1 MRMAGWWL
9 FPLALLLRAGA
20 ELVLDVPATHGARL
34 GSETV
39 IPCTFTVDRPR
50 VDRSFLIVFWHFEG
64 KQILKLED
72 ELVVTDGRFYLNATR
87 AENGDAS
94 LSISRVSLFD
104 IGIYNCTILYSLE
117 LRTKGV
123 PMSVHAPPKIT
134 ITKKLAVI
142 GQESILRGLITGFYP
157 SDIGINWYR
166 DGDILRNS
174 NQLVHQR
181 NLDGTYNV
189 ESIVPILLNEKDT
202 NQSFSCRVQHGS
214 LSEALNKDFQLEYA
228 APPEITITER
238 IVTMNRESTL
248 RGSINGFYPADI
260 SIKWFRDRKELNN
273 YMVFAPQRNPDGT
286 YSVNSTATITPTEK
300 DKHRIFSCGVQ
311 HESLPETQYRDFQL
325 EFADEGNEKN
335 KLLLAGSMVV
345 LLSLVL
351 YFVLRYHRNR
361 RNLAHRVLRQDSVP
375 LIVSGSRSRPRVE
388 GITVPDQLLWKQE
401 VRLQCQIARFY
412 PNELTVK
419 WFKKERN
426 AEGMTP
432 VNPGN
437 SYHIP
442 DLQPEKQQDNTY
454 SCTACLVFIP
464 SPESDQGTEFLC
476 QVYHP
481 NLDRP
486 IERRTKAL
494 HIKDFVSRPQMDN
507 ITVPDQILWDQPVK
521 LICEISGFY
530 PKNLTVTWLKQEAES
545 QRKDPV
551 DPENFQISNVIS
563 AEQPDG
569 TYSCT
574 ACLEFTPT
582 LKTHGIKFI
591 CRAKHSS
598 LPRMM
603 EKRTKPLEI
612 QSQSRHWA
620 GYSSEAG
627 NPRRRAVRIRARS
640 EPIYD
645 RQRRETSVP
654 EEDERKGMGL
664 ESLSE
669 EPELDTSM
677 ESPIEKN
684 TETTDKKEGRR
695 SNPSF
700 ERKGES
706 VRKRHTR

>member
-214 LSEALNKDFQLEYA
+214 LSEALNKDFQLEY
-228 APPEITITER
+228 
-238 IVTMNRESTL
+238 
-248 RGSINGFYPADI
+248 
-260 SIKWFRDRKELNN
+260 
-273 YMVFAPQRNPDGT
+273 
-286 YSVNSTATITPTEK
+286 
-300 DKHRIFSCGVQ
+300 
-311 HESLPETQYRDFQL
+311 
-325 EFADEGNEKN
+325 ADEGNEKN